1 MPDEAVFTV
10 EVEANLR
17 DEFVAAA
24 EASHQPASDL
34 IRAFMRDFVE
44 QQRKAQDH
52 DTWIRAEIER
62 GVKQADDSTVRRI
75 PHDEVA
81 RSWQGQRADLLK
93 RAGER
98 S

>member
-10 EVEANLR
+10 ELEANLR

-24 EASHQPASDL
+24 EASRQPASDL
-34 IRAFMRDFVE
+34 IRAFMRDFVR

-52 DTWIRAEIER
+52 ENWVRAEIEH
-62 GVKQADDSTVRRI
+62 GVKQADDSTVQRV
-75 PHDEVA
+75 PHDKVA
-81 RSWQGQRADLLK
+81 LRWQAQRADLLK